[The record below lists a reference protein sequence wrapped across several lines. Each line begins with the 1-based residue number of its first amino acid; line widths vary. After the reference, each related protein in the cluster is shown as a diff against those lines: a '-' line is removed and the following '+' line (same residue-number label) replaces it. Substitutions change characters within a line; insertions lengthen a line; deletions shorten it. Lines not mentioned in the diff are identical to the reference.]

1 MRAYAIRPYFSLQT
15 CNLQPITCKL
25 VTNYSLLITVF
36 KIIQQNPENKKS
48 RQCPTLPQKICSTIG
63 AGGLNYCVRDG
74 NRCDPSA
81 ITTGKI
87 IEMYKVCN
95 GQALDLLVSVS

>member
-15 CNLQPITCKL
+15 CNLYPKL
-25 VTNYSLLITVF
+25 IKGRHKVCPY
-36 KIIQQNPENKKS
+36 IIQQTPENKKS
-48 RQCPTLPQKICSTIG
+48 RQCPTLPQKNCSTIG

-95 GQALDLLVSVS
+95 DQVLDLLVSVS

>member
-1 MRAYAIRPYFSLQT
+1 MFF
-15 CNLQPITCKL
+15 KL
-25 VTNYSLLITVF
+25 YN
-36 KIIQQNPENKKS
+36 KIADYKNKKS
-48 RQCPTLPQKICSTIG
+48 RQRPTLPQKNCSTIG

-87 IEMYKVCN
+87 IEMYKVYN
-95 GQALDLLVSVS
+95 DQVLDLLVSVS